1 MNIFDKFKTGLN
13 KSSSKIS
20 ESLKDIFQK
29 KNINNDLIEEF
40 RDLLIAADVGVKQSE
55 KLAAEFKK
63 VKVDSK
69 INDPS
74 EIMNILSDKLSL
86 DLLKFEKNIQDFGNN
101 KSSIIVVSGVNGVGK
116 TTTIGKIGKLFK
128 SAGKSVVFGAADTF
142 RAAAIDQLEIWA
154 KKIKVD
160 IIKSEIGSDPAS
172 VAFKTAQ
179 FIKKNE
185 IDIGLIDTAGRLQNK
200 KNLMDEYKKIINVL
214 GKVDPEFP
222 NEIILVVDATT
233 GQNALNQVKEFSKI
247 QKVTGLIVTKLDG
260 TAKGGILISI
270 CQEYN
275 LPILAI
281 GMGEGEDDLQP
292 FKADL
297 YTKALLSIA

>member
-86 DLLKFEKNIQDFGNN
+86 DLLKFEKNVQDFGNN

-270 CQEYN
+270 CQEFN

>member
-233 GQNALNQVKEFSKI
+233 GQNAFNQVKEFSKI

-270 CQEYN
+270 CQEFN

>member
-1 MNIFDKFKTGLN
+1 
-13 KSSSKIS
+13 
-20 ESLKDIFQK
+20 
-29 KNINNDLIEEF
+29 
-40 RDLLIAADVGVKQSE
+40 
-55 KLAAEFKK
+55 
-63 VKVDSK
+63 
-69 INDPS
+69 
-74 EIMNILSDKLSL
+74 
-86 DLLKFEKNIQDFGNN
+86 
-101 KSSIIVVSGVNGVGK
+101 
-116 TTTIGKIGKLFK
+116 
-128 SAGKSVVFGAADTF
+128 
-142 RAAAIDQLEIWA
+142 
-154 KKIKVD
+154 
-160 IIKSEIGSDPAS
+160 
-172 VAFKTAQ
+172 
-179 FIKKNE
+179 
-185 IDIGLIDTAGRLQNK
+185 
-200 KNLMDEYKKIINVL
+200 MDEYKKIINVL

>member
-55 KLAAEFKK
+55 KLATEFKK

-222 NEIILVVDATT
+222 NEIIVVEDATT

>member
-1 MNIFDKFKTGLN
+1 MTNSKQGLIKVQVKFLKVWKIFFK
-13 KSSSKIS
+13 
-20 ESLKDIFQK
+20 K

>member
-172 VAFKTAQ
+172 IAFKTAQ

>member
-86 DLLKFEKNIQDFGNN
+86 DLLKFEKNVQDFGNN

>member
-55 KLAAEFKK
+55 KLATEFKK

-86 DLLKFEKNIQDFGNN
+86 DLLKFEKNVQDFGNN

>member
-1 MNIFDKFKTGLN
+1 M
-13 KSSSKIS
+13 
-20 ESLKDIFQK
+20 
-29 KNINNDLIEEF
+29 
-40 RDLLIAADVGVKQSE
+40 
-55 KLAAEFKK
+55 
-63 VKVDSK
+63 
-69 INDPS
+69 
-74 EIMNILSDKLSL
+74 
-86 DLLKFEKNIQDFGNN
+86 
-101 KSSIIVVSGVNGVGK
+101 GK

-179 FIKKNE
+179 FIKNE

-214 GKVDPEFP
+214 GKVDPEL

-247 QKVTGLIVTKLDG
+247 QK
-260 TAKGGILISI
+260 
-270 CQEYN
+270 
-275 LPILAI
+275 
-281 GMGEGEDDLQP
+281 
-292 FKADL
+292 
-297 YTKALLSIA
+297 

>member
-69 INDPS
+69 IYDPS

>member
-55 KLAAEFKK
+55 KLATEFKK

-86 DLLKFEKNIQDFGNN
+86 DLLKFEKNVQDFGNN

-233 GQNALNQVKEFSKI
+233 GQNAFNQVKEFSKI

>member
-142 RAAAIDQLEIWA
+142 RAAAIDQLEIQR
-154 KKIKVD
+154 KKK
-160 IIKSEIGSDPAS
+160 
-172 VAFKTAQ
+172 
-179 FIKKNE
+179 
-185 IDIGLIDTAGRLQNK
+185 
-200 KNLMDEYKKIINVL
+200 
-214 GKVDPEFP
+214 
-222 NEIILVVDATT
+222 
-233 GQNALNQVKEFSKI
+233 
-247 QKVTGLIVTKLDG
+247 
-260 TAKGGILISI
+260 
-270 CQEYN
+270 
-275 LPILAI
+275 
-281 GMGEGEDDLQP
+281 
-292 FKADL
+292 
-297 YTKALLSIA
+297 

>member
-63 VKVDSK
+63 VKIDSK